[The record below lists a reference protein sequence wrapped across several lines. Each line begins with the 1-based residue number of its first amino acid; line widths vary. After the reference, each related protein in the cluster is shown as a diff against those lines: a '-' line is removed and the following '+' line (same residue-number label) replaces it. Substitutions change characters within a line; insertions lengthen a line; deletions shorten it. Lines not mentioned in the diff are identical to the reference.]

1 MKSNEPASNEPT
13 SVMMQVYWAMIVQR
27 KWLVMSSILA
37 GVMVAGA
44 LCLVLP
50 KSYRSSTLILVE
62 DQKIPD
68 DYVKGIGG
76 GSIEARVTMIQQQ
89 VMSRTLLGR
98 IIEEFELY
106 EGEVAKAGLESAI
119 AGIRKAIK
127 VETVGTAGAGGKSVE
142 AVTISFSHENPMTA
156 MNVTAKLASVF
167 IEENLKV
174 REQLVTGVSAFL
186 EQELHDAKQA
196 LEAQEQAISQYKSKH
211 MGLLPEQMEANL
223 RALDRLHT
231 DLTATDELIHG
242 LTDRVSL
249 AEKSIKE
256 YEASGATSGASGTTS
271 ANHAGM
277 DPLVGRLRELERNLT
292 TLLAAEYTET
302 YPDIVET
309 RQEIKSVKKQLAA
322 KYGNPAKENDE
333 VAAKTFDPYMRE
345 LIKQRNELYVEVSS
359 VKDRR
364 RRLAEHIREFEHRV
378 EQTPSRE
385 QDVMIL
391 MRDYANRQ
399 KNYQAL
405 LDKRLNAHVAENLE
419 KRQQG
424 EQFRVL
430 DPANLPQAPDKP
442 NRLLIMALGLLG
454 GCGLGVGLAIGLDQ
468 VNPTFKRREEVEMLP
483 GIRVLAVIPNFHSRH
498 HQLSQQAKSPLRSA
512 DVGSSLPAVAAGR
525 RYPSWRSG
533 VHNEEALSSQLNL
546 VAKWQPRSIAAE
558 QYRMAATKLVLST
571 EGRRSTVLEVTSA
584 LKGEGKTTTVVNLG
598 YTLARYLGKKTLLI
612 DCDFHHPGLHEYVTI
627 PAQAGLIE
635 LLDGEASLENC
646 LCAIDEAPCSI
657 LPIGRLREN
666 VNELTRIQQLKAILP
681 EIRMTFDYVII
692 NSPPVLPSASVGILA
707 SLTDLHIMVIRA
719 GTTPKH
725 VVQQAF
731 KMLRLSGEAH
741 VILNAVEELSM
752 PTYMYGYHMF
762 HDDSGKQSIG
772 TAAK

>member
-1 MKSNEPASNEPT
+1 M
-13 SVMMQVYWAMIVQR
+13 
-27 KWLVMSSILA
+27 
-37 GVMVAGA
+37 
-44 LCLVLP
+44 
-50 KSYRSSTLILVE
+50 
-62 DQKIPD
+62 
-68 DYVKGIGG
+68 
-76 GSIEARVTMIQQQ
+76 
-89 VMSRTLLGR
+89 
-98 IIEEFELY
+98 
-106 EGEVAKAGLESAI
+106 
-119 AGIRKAIK
+119 
-127 VETVGTAGAGGKSVE
+127 
-142 AVTISFSHENPMTA
+142 
-156 MNVTAKLASVF
+156 
-167 IEENLKV
+167 
-174 REQLVTGVSAFL
+174 
-186 EQELHDAKQA
+186 
-196 LEAQEQAISQYKSKH
+196 
-211 MGLLPEQMEANL
+211 
-223 RALDRLHT
+223 
-231 DLTATDELIHG
+231 
-242 LTDRVSL
+242 
-249 AEKSIKE
+249 
-256 YEASGATSGASGTTS
+256 
-271 ANHAGM
+271 
-277 DPLVGRLRELERNLT
+277 
-292 TLLAAEYTET
+292 
-302 YPDIVET
+302 
-309 RQEIKSVKKQLAA
+309 KKQLAA
-322 KYGNPAKENDE
+322 KYGNPAEEKDGD
-333 VAAKTFDPYMRE
+333 VAKTFDPYMRE

-359 VKDRR
+359 IKDRR

-430 DPANLPQAPDKP
+430 DPANLPQTLDKP

-454 GCGLGVGLAIGLDQ
+454 GCGLGIGLAIGLDQ

-558 QYRMAATKLVLST
+558 QYRMAATRLVLST
-571 EGRRSTVLEVTSA
+571 EGRGSTVLEVTSA

-598 YTLARYLGKKTLLI
+598 YTLARNLGKKTLLI

-635 LLDGEASLENC
+635 LLDGEASLEDC
-646 LCAIDEAPCSI
+646 FAAIDEAPCLI
-657 LPIGRLREN
+657 LSVGGMGEN
-666 VNELTRIQQLKAILP
+666 FNELTRIQQLKAMLP
-681 EIRMTFDYVII
+681 KIRMNFDYVII
-692 NSPPVLPSASVGILA
+692 NASPVLPSASSGILA
-707 SLTDLHIMVIRA
+707 SLADLHIMVIRA

-731 KMLRLSGEAH
+731 TVLGLSGEAQ
-741 VILNAVEELSM
+741 VVLNAVEAQTM
-752 PTYMYGYHMF
+752 PSAMYGYAMI
-762 HDDSGKQSIG
+762 DSGRSARSIES
-772 TAAK
+772 AAR